1 MAYGFLAKKQNA
13 RFDWLN
19 YDFNMHYS
27 GWGDRIQD
35 VKRRKDKI
43 RNKEVG

>member
-35 VKRRKDKI
+35 VKRRKDKKQGG
-43 RNKEVG
+43 RLK